1 MISNPRTF
9 EKHYEWNGSQQHRYT
24 SHHDQ
29 RISHGER
36 TEHLSAVDQ
45 HLVQWS
51 EERIGLTFSVNMAKL
66 EPRRIR
72 KNDIPATAEL
82 AKAP

>member
-1 MISNPRTF
+1 MGANSIAIAPIMINEYLTVSVLN
-9 EKHYEWNGSQQHRYT
+9 
-24 SHHDQ
+24 
-29 RISHGER
+29 I
-36 TEHLSAVDQ
+36 LSTVNQ

-51 EERIGLTFSVNMAKL
+51 EERIGLTFSVNVAKL